1 MHLSKKQKTFSD
13 LFSPFLKSRLNFEH
27 FEKHMNL
34 IAYALTKI
42 RTTKC
47 VVRQMS
53 NTSHFGRPYNTI
65 EICTTA
71 SLPYLLIN
79 VKEIELE

>member
-1 MHLSKKQKTFSD
+1 MHLSKKQKTFSN

-53 NTSHFGRPYNTI
+53 NTSHFGRPYNKQHGKRSKT
-65 EICTTA
+65 
-71 SLPYLLIN
+71 LLKSARQHLYHIY
-79 VKEIELE
+79 